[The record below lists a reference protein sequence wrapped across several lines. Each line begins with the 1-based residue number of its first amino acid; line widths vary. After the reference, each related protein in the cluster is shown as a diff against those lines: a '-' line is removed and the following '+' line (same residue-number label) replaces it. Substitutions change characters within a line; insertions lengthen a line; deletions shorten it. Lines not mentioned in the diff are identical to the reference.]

1 MLRESNTFG
10 SGLYGTAQSENGQR
24 NHTVPKPLYI
34 TLHNER
40 RIESLSVLRESF
52 RTNALYIPNEKF
64 AFSGKIFTIFLLS
77 KRKIVNVNKS

>member
-1 MLRESNTFG
+1 M
-10 SGLYGTAQSENGQR
+10 
-24 NHTVPKPLYI
+24 
-34 TLHNER
+34 
-40 RIESLSVLRESF
+40 IESLSVLRESF

>member
-1 MLRESNTFG
+1 MERHSLKMDKRNR
-10 SGLYGTAQSENGQR
+10 TA
-24 NHTVPKPLYI
+24 PKPLYI